1 MDFKCGCY
9 KILNSL
15 KNILKDCDLSQI
27 DGELYLELLSIKS
40 YNCKCCSNDLLIQSQ
55 QLESSSV
62 SKVQPKLRTN
72 REKIKELIKENKDIN
87 TISKIVNLKKM
98 TVENYIVKI
107 LEEDNDI
114 DIDLDYFGITEDYE
128 MEIKNAIKKVGTD
141 KLRPIKD
148 IINKNITYLQ
158 IKICILI
165 IKIEG
170 EEEE

>member
-1 MDFKCGCY
+1 
-9 KILNSL
+9 
-15 KNILKDCDLSQI
+15 
-27 DGELYLELLSIKS
+27 
-40 YNCKCCSNDLLIQSQ
+40 
-55 QLESSSV
+55 
-62 SKVQPKLRTN
+62 
-72 REKIKELIKENKDIN
+72 
-87 TISKIVNLKKM
+87 M